1 MSEVFSGLWSLEEYQ
16 DIDVTE
22 YLAGKD
28 MSDLSGCQRALVN
41 ALKNPH
47 DYVLKPQKEGGGN
60 NFYDDEAKE
69 LLLKFIA
76 ADDEGKKPYR

>member
-1 MSEVFSGLWSLEEYQ
+1 MKA
-16 DIDVTE
+16 

-28 MSDLSGCQRALVN
+28 PSDLSGCQRAFIN

-69 LLLKFIA
+69 LLENFIA

>member
-1 MSEVFSGLWSLEEYQ
+1 
-16 DIDVTE
+16 
-22 YLAGKD
+22 
-28 MSDLSGCQRALVN
+28 MSDLSDCQQAVIK

-69 LLLKFIA
+69 LLQKFIT
-76 ADDEGKKPYR
+76 ADTEGKKPTASI